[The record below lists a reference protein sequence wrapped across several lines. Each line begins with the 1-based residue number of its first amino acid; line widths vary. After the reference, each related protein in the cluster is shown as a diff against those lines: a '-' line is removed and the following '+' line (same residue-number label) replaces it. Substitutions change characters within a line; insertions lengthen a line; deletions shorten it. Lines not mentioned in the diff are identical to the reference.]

1 MKNGEKY
8 LLFTIINSGGPQRRS
23 RDNREELL
31 TRLEGRSVIGQNTDV
46 TVAVAKLV
54 RLPDSLILQIYFINI
69 TLMFETSI
77 FYSFFFK
84 IRTV

>member
-1 MKNGEKY
+1 MKNGDKY

-31 TRLEGRSVIGQNTDV
+31 TRLEGRSVIGQKTDV

-54 RLPDSLILQIYFINI
+54 RLPDQL
-69 TLMFETSI
+69 FE
-77 FYSFFFK
+77 
-84 IRTV
+84 VCQ